1 MTYDLTA
8 HLHRQAAFSRATF
21 GPGPRTLGVQKHITK
36 EFGEINELVDE
47 IDRCQEWVDVA
58 ILGLDGLLRSI
69 AAANPNWTM
78 DRVAARAVEMLAAK
92 QAKNEM
98 RVWPDWRG
106 KAEDEAIE
114 HDRSGE

>member
-1 MTYDLTA
+1 MYDLYA

-21 GPGPRTLGVQKHITK
+21 GPGARTAGVQQHILR
-36 EFGEINELVDE
+36 EFEEINELEYED
-47 IDRCQEWVDVA
+47 DRAHEWVDVA
-58 ILGLDGLLRSI
+58 ILGLDGLLRSLI
-69 AAANPNWTM
+69 AANPTLTL
-78 DRVAARAVEMLAAK
+78 DVIASRAVHMIANK

-106 KAEDEAIE
+106 KSENEPIE